1 MHGRRH
7 RNGGNAA
14 AAAIMAGMPVSI
26 ALLRGVNVGPNRRV
40 AMADIRT
47 ALTTAGF
54 GDVRTHLQS
63 GNIVVDSDLAGS
75 ALGDA
80 VAAALA
86 ADLGLHTDVV
96 VRSGDQLAAAIEADP
111 FGDIATDP
119 ARHVLGFCRT
129 TPAPDRVAEMEQ
141 RIATLEAASPA
152 PTGDRHAFAGEH
164 FYLWC
169 PNGISKSPYFKVPWP
184 KLGVASTQRN
194 WNTVA
199 ALLRLA
205 G

>member
-1 MHGRRH
+1 MTS
-7 RNGGNAA
+7 
-14 AAAIMAGMPVSI
+14 MTVSI
-26 ALLRGVNVGPNRRV
+26 ALLRGVNIGPNRRV

-47 ALTTAGF
+47 ALTAAGF

-63 GNIVVDSDLAGS
+63 GNVVVDSDLVDS

-86 ADLGLHTDVV
+86 GDLDLHTDVV
-96 VRSGDQLAAAIEADP
+96 VRSRDELAAAIEADP
-111 FGDIATDP
+111 FGEIATNP
-119 ARHVLGFCRT
+119 ARHVLGFCQAA
-129 TPAPDRVAEMEQ
+129 PAPGRIAEIEQRVAALQ
-141 RIATLEAASPA
+141 SASPV

-169 PNGISKSPYFKVPWP
+169 PNGISNSPYFKVPWP
-184 KLGVASTQRN
+184 KLGVPSTQRN
-194 WNTVA
+194 WNTVT